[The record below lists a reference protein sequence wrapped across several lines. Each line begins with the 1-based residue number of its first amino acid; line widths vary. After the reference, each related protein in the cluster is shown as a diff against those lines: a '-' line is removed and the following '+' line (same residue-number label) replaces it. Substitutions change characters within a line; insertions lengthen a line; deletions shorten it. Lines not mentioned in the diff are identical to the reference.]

1 MPVVGLCG
9 VYICLMVKGG
19 GVAEPIGSTVLRGAV
34 RLPVGSGGE
43 KGYIYVCSEWDFYIL
58 LGGCLITF
66 SL

>member
-34 RLPVGSGGE
+34 RLPVGSGGGE
-43 KGYIYVCSEWDFYIL
+43 RLYICV
-58 LGGCLITF
+58 
-66 SL
+66 